1 MTGSPAESSAAAEA
15 RALIARG
22 SGRNWAATAL
32 DASDPRL
39 RPRRLPM
46 PLPEAAAAVERTVA
60 GLRGWR
66 VTGRDGPVIRATR
79 TTRLFRFVDD
89 VLLLL
94 EPDAGGTRLEA
105 RSASRVGRGDLGQNR
120 RNLAE
125 LWRALGVG

>member
-1 MTGSPAESSAAAEA
+1 VAGSPAESSAAAEV

-22 SGRNWAATAL
+22 SGRNWAATVPGA
-32 DASDPRL
+32 DDPRL
-39 RPRRLPM
+39 RPRLLPM
-46 PLPEAAAAVERTVA
+46 PAEQAADAVIRAIA

-66 VTGRDGPVIRATR
+66 VAGREGPVLRATR

-94 EPDAGGTRLEA
+94 EPVPEGTRIQA

-125 LWRALGVG
+125 LWRALGLG